1 MINNLIVFGEN
12 EAIVKE
18 IKGKKIYA
26 TITTQRVVISSEDYT
41 FSILNET
48 IGTIQFYKNGGKY
61 SLRLYTKD
69 GADMFPFAKN
79 RRLEYFREDEAR
91 EFESALSSV
100 LLVK

>member
-1 MINNLIVFGEN
+1 MTNNLIVLGEN

-26 TITTQRVVISSEDYT
+26 AITPKRVVLVSEDYT
-41 FSILNET
+41 FSILTET
-48 IGTIQFYKNGGKY
+48 IGTIQFYKKGGKY

-79 RRLEYFREDEAR
+79 RRLEYFREEEAR